1 MTDTNNKLVLFEEKI
16 NTIKNWLIQIEYNL
30 AEIRED
36 FENATE
42 SLEQII
48 NEKYNDVKSDII
60 GDIIDKLKTIN

>member
-36 FENATE
+36 FENTTE

-48 NEKYNDVKSDII
+48 NEKCNDVKSDII
-60 GDIIDKLKTIN
+60 DGIIDKLKTIN